1 MGGTVQNTIKR
12 GWNRKAGRGNKD
24 FKKVGQAWSMGA
36 CLKKGSW
43 DPLANYESN
52 TYRRRKLPTIQQ

>member
-1 MGGTVQNTIKR
+1 
-12 GWNRKAGRGNKD
+12 
-24 FKKVGQAWSMGA
+24 MGA

-52 TYRRRKLPTIQQ
+52 TYRRRKLPTIQQWAMGSREEASEGPTILHIRFYSLSNK